1 MLLLLLMSR
10 MIGQPCFTHTLREC
24 MAVLLAGSVLAQQLL
39 GWPAHHSGVGWPVL
53 F

>member
-1 MLLLLLMSR
+1 MLLLLMSR
-10 MIGQPCFTHTLREC
+10 MIGQPCFTHTLMEC